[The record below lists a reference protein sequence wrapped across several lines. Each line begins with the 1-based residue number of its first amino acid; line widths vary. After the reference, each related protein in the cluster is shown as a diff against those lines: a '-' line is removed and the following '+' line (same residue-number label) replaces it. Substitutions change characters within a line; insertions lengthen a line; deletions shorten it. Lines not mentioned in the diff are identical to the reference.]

1 MKTSKQL
8 REERGEL
15 NAKVDAIKAKAE
27 GENKRNLTTEE
38 VKEMRSIYTSI
49 DTLDE
54 EIEVVERSEK
64 EAAKRAASNG
74 IPADFGKSNREEKEM
89 RKFSIGKLAK
99 ELQRGEQP
107 TGLEKELIEESEKEA
122 RSLGVS
128 TGKLYLSRNVLDAVH
143 SRTQSATGTANL
155 GGNLIPTEKVGFFD
169 ALWAKTVL
177 GALGVQSLTGLSAN
191 TDLNGWDTAPVA
203 YWAAENGSQSPTDAT
218 IANRTLRPKLLGSA
232 VDISMLLKIQTN
244 SSVDAYFMDGML
256 KAMAVAYEAAVIN
269 GDGTNKPT
277 GILGTSGIQD
287 VAIGTNGGAPTLAK
301 ILELIQK
308 VGSANADL
316 TNAKFLTNPKVV
328 AKLKQIPIDSGSG
341 AMLMAYGNYFG
352 GVQNVIDGYPVQ
364 VTSNVPS
371 TLDKGSS
378 SDVCSA
384 LIFGDFSQVVTAQF
398 GGLEISV
405 DEISAA
411 MRRTG
416 KYALTMNMYVDSAL
430 KQPAALGAILDLT
443 TT

>member
-8 REERGEL
+8 REERGVISDKIAALE
-15 NAKVDAIKAKAE
+15 DKAKT
-27 GENKRNLTTEE
+27 ENRNLTTDE
-38 VKEMRSIYTSI
+38 VKEMRGL
-49 DTLDE
+49 LDSE
-54 EIEVVERSEK
+54 KSLSDEIETVLELE
-64 EAAKRAASNG
+64 KRAAAKATP
-74 IPADFGKSNREEKEM
+74 IDLGKSNSEEKEM

-99 ELQRGEQP
+99 ELQRSGQP

-128 TGKLYLSRNVLDAVH
+128 TGKVYLSRNVLDAVQT
-143 SRTQSATGTANL
+143 RTQTAQTGNANL
-155 GGNLIPTEKVGFFD
+155 GNNLIPTDKVGFFD

-177 GALGVQSLTGLSAN
+177 SSLGVQSLTGLSAN
-191 TDLNGWDTAPVA
+191 TDLNGWATAPVA
-203 YWAAENGSQSPTDAT
+203 YWAAENGTQPSTDST

-256 KAMAVAYEAAVIN
+256 KAMAVAYEASVIN
-269 GDGTNKPT
+269 GDGINKPT
-277 GILGTSGIQD
+277 GILGTPGIQN
-287 VAIGTNGGAPTLAK
+287 VAIGANGGAPTLPRV
-301 ILELIQK
+301 LDLIQQ
-308 VGSANADL
+308 VSSANADL

-328 AKLKQIPIDSGSG
+328 ARMKQIPIDTGSG

-352 GVQNVIDGYPVQ
+352 GVQNVIDGYPVS

-371 TLDKGSS
+371 NLTKGTSNG
-378 SDVCSA
+378 VCSA
-384 LIFGDFSQVVTAQF
+384 LIFGDFSQIVTAQF

-405 DEISAA
+405 DEVSAA

-416 KYALTMNMYVDSAL
+416 QYALTMNMYVDSAVKL
-430 KQPAALGAILDLT
+430 PAALGAILDLT